1 MRWFRRRVDAT
12 EERKAP
18 SPSTSVQESGWAV
31 RLHAIGRALD
41 RASLT
46 LQDVAV
52 AMAGDQ
58 TLISA
63 LAFRESQFG
72 QPSWV
77 PVTLQ
82 IAPDGQVV
90 PVPNDGAVSAGLLG
104 SVEPVRSW
112 TETLVALGMRLD
124 QRAPLYGDLL
134 ILQVEGGFVVQGF
147 QPDESDEHPGLT
159 LVSWEVTDDEIA
171 AVLASCQDGRAA

>member
-12 EERKAP
+12 KQSAP
-18 SPSTSVQESGWAV
+18 GSSSTDAPTLGWAV

-46 LQDVAV
+46 LQDIAI
-52 AMAGDQ
+52 AMAGEW

-82 IAPDGQVV
+82 IATDGQVA
-90 PVPNDGAVSAGLLG
+90 PLPSDGAGSAGLLG
-104 SVEPVRSW
+104 SVEPARPW
-112 TETLVALGMRLD
+112 TETLVALGMLLD

-134 ILQVEGGFVVQGF
+134 ILEVEGGFVVQGF
-147 QPDESDEHPGLT
+147 QPDESDEHPGLK
-159 LVSWEVTDDEIA
+159 LVSWELTDDEIA
-171 AVLASCQDGRAA
+171 AVLASC

>member
-12 EERKAP
+12 EVSAP
-18 SPSTSVQESGWAV
+18 GSSSTYAPVLSWAV

-41 RASLT
+41 RAGLA
-46 LQDVAV
+46 LQDIAV
-52 AMAGDQ
+52 AMAEDL

-82 IAPDGQVV
+82 IATDGQVV
-90 PVPNDGAVSAGLLG
+90 PLPSDGAVSAGLFG
-104 SVEPVRSW
+104 SVDPARPW
-112 TETLVALGMRLD
+112 TETLVALGMLLD

-134 ILQVEGGFVVQGF
+134 ILEVEGGFVVQGF
-147 QPDESDEHPGLT
+147 QPDANDEHPGLK